1 MSEDKAEVEVKIDN
15 LDPDP
20 VEAPLFANKNFKI
33 VGHGFSNKD
42 LDVYISTDK
51 GGSNKISEIKVSI
64 DGHTTIT
71 DDFLMVVA
79 KPELGAPMGRVL
91 WVAIKLKGKFQ
102 DAREGF
108 KVV

>member
-1 MSEDKAEVEVKIDN
+1 MSEDKAEVEVKIDS

-42 LDVYISTDK
+42 LDVYISKDK
-51 GGSNKISEIKVSI
+51 KGSNKISEIKVSI

-79 KPELGAPMGRVL
+79 KPELGAPMKTVL
-91 WVAIKLKGKFQ
+91 WVAVELNGKFQ
-102 DAREGF
+102 DAKEGF